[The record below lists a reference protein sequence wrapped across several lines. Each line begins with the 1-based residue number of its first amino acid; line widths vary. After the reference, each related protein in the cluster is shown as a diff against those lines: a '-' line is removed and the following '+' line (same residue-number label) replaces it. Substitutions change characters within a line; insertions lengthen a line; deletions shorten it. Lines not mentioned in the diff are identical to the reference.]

1 MTSIETE
8 LPFFV
13 KYSLKQIIGV
23 PNTFTLTGDKR
34 NTWAYGSLTSAFSF
48 TSSIGTVLMYLL
60 SSVRLSSHIW
70 RVLQL
75 FSFFNLVFLIMLYQ
89 TTNFW
94 HNLPTVW
101 IQNHEFMQ
109 TDWPNLG
116 LFNFLHKV
124 IQFGDHIIFYR
135 TKKKSKENNQG

>member
-1 MTSIETE
+1 MSFWPQDHLGYELIHYFFIQGMTSIETE

-34 NTWAYGSLTSAFSF
+34 KTWAYDSLTSAFSF

-75 FSFFNLVFLIMLYQ
+75 FSFFLHPVQFSFSNHVISNYKFLAQ
-89 TTNFW
+89 SSNCVNTK
-94 HNLPTVW
+94 PW
-101 IQNHEFMQ
+101 IHA
-109 TDWPNLG
+109 DWLA
-116 LFNFLHKV
+116 
-124 IQFGDHIIFYR
+124 
-135 TKKKSKENNQG
+135 